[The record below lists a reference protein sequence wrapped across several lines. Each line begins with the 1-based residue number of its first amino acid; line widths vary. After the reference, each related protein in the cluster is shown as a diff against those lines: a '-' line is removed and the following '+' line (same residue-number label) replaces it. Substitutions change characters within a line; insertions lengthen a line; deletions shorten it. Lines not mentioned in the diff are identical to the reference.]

1 LCHKLKACRCI
12 LNRPVRELGGMLS
25 VKSWHHNSNIEAA
38 MTKEAHKC
46 KEGGMN
52 VDVID
57 GASACDW
64 NAQVFVGQ
72 YRHR

>member
-1 LCHKLKACRCI
+1 
-12 LNRPVRELGGMLS
+12 MLS